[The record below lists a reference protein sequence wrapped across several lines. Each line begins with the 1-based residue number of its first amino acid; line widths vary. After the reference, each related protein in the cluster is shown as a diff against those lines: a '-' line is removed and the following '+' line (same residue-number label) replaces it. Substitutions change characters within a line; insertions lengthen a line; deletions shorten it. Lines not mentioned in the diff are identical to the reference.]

1 MMQAPDRSLL
11 RTSPVASRP
20 VVVRRGFT
28 LLELL
33 MASLLATI
41 IALTA
46 LGVIASVA
54 RADRASDQRTDA
66 MLALAQIHKTFQR
79 TFRSVLLDL
88 PQRRVPANG
97 ASPQA
102 GRANTG
108 QAGQSGQSG
117 GAEDRPAPKPRV
129 LLTEDES
136 TGQQTLEVQLS
147 LHPILGM
154 VNGQP
159 RPEYQRFQP
168 VRGIFEVREEAANL
182 AERQQQIEQA
192 ATGRV
197 TQGPSQG
204 PLQGPLAIWWVPL
217 TKDGSPE
224 EGAQVRVAG
233 NLRSVKWQF
242 ARTGETKTLEK
253 FSTGQFADWSQ
264 IPAYVELE
272 VETMGG
278 QRGNFMY
285 EIAGTTGKPPGE
297 ANPDDDLPAAL
308 VERLGGTL
316 RRDDQPGDGTRQ
328 PDGSNTDSTDGA
340 TPETDQPDRNNDG
353 NNPQQPPANPLAGMS
368 ISDLIAEFYR
378 RLAQQQGGG
387 Q

>member
-1 MMQAPDRSLL
+1 MNDRATELDAGL
-11 RTSPVASRP
+11 PAGDGKGRAS
-20 VVVRRGFT
+20 RRGFT

-46 LGVIASVA
+46 LGVMASIA

-66 MLALAQIHKTFQR
+66 ALALAQVHKTFQR

-88 PQRRVPANG
+88 PQRRVPTSRTEG
-97 ASPQA
+97 
-102 GRANTG
+102 G
-108 QAGQSGQSG
+108 QGNDPN
-117 GAEDRPAPKPRV
+117 DRPAPKPRV
-129 LLTEDES
+129 VLSEDES
-136 TGQQTLEVQLS
+136 TKRQTLEVQLS
-147 LHPILGM
+147 MHPILGM
-154 VNGQP
+154 VGGQQ

-168 VRGIFEVREEAANL
+168 VRGVFEVREEGANI
-182 AERQQQIEQA
+182 AERAQQQEVA
-192 ATGRV
+192 AAGREAQRPV
-197 TQGPSQG
+197 
-204 PLQGPLAIWWVPL
+204 AIWWVPL
-217 TKDGSPE
+217 LKDGSPE
-224 EGAQVRVAG
+224 PESEVRVAG
-233 NLRSVKWQF
+233 NLRAVRWQF

-272 VETMGG
+272 VETMSG
-278 QRGNFMY
+278 QRGSFMY

-316 RRDDQPGDGTRQ
+316 RRDDAPGDPSRNADNDENTNG
-328 PDGSNTDSTDGA
+328 DG
-340 TPETDQPDRNNDG
+340 PQTDQPDRNEDG
-353 NNPQQPPANPLAGMS
+353 ENPQQPPTNPLAGMS
-368 ISDLIAEFYR
+368 IAELIAEFYR
-378 RLAQQQGGG
+378 RLGQQGGG